1 MRLRRSSKELY
12 LEITTK
18 SVPTAIQGFHRVR
31 RGLHGGLE
39 ASITLTISNT
49 ISPEGLYLIGNTHD
63 LILIGIVDY
72 YRRSRRIIRINRL
85 SVWFRIWRSIIL
97 LVLSPILIY
106 WYFWEWLK
114 S

>member
-12 LEITTK
+12 LEVTTK
-18 SVPTAIQGFHRVR
+18 SVPAAVQGFHRVR

-39 ASITLTISNT
+39 AGITLSISNT

-63 LILIGIVDY
+63 LILLALRDY
-72 YRRSRRIIRINRL
+72 YRRNRRIIRIARL
-85 SVWFRIWRSIIL
+85 NVWFRIWRLIIL